1 MHKIRIRGQKLVGG
15 KDRVRISCE
24 NKAMVKTQHLWE
36 LRRSQNWA
44 RKQGYSQYW
53 VRQLRQDIITK
64 IRVGT
69 WSWLQVLTSCLASA
83 STRSSSDV
91 CSLLGRGWYSRPKPS
106 SVAEEVGAE
115 WKAVA
120 SGEGRLDTGGR
131 TMEKDGD
138 IRGEWSNDFLLAMM
152 QLFQW

>member
-1 MHKIRIRGQKLVGG
+1 MELDTII
-15 KDRVRISCE
+15 
-24 NKAMVKTQHLWE
+24 KAKSEILRFNDEVE
-36 LRRSQNWA
+36 LATATFIKGNSR
-44 RKQGYSQYW
+44 
-53 VRQLRQDIITK
+53 
-64 IRVGT
+64 
-69 WSWLQVLTSCLASA
+69 LQVLTSCLASA

-106 SVAEEVGAE
+106 SVAEEVGVE

-152 QLFQW
+152 QLFQ